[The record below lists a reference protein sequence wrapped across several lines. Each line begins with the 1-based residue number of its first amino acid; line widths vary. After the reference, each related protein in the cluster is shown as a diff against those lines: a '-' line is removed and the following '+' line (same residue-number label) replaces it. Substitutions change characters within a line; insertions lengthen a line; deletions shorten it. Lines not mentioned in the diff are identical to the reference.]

1 MNMTP
6 PQRTSPLPQS
16 TPIHTQSSTTDGYDS
31 EYEWQHDTFHQLS
44 NEIHPFFVGPMP
56 PRDFLDEFLCLP
68 SQVLGSL
75 PRFKEGMFS
84 ALSEPSGSRES
95 GMYDKFV
102 WFKSHPLS

>member
-16 TPIHTQSSTTDGYDS
+16 TPIHTQSSTTNSYTS
-31 EYEWQHDTFHQLS
+31 KCEEQHNTFHRLS
-44 NEIHPFFVGPMP
+44 DEMHPFFVGPIP

-84 ALSEPSGSRES
+84 ALSDTFRSRES

-102 WFKSHPLS
+102 WFKPYLLS